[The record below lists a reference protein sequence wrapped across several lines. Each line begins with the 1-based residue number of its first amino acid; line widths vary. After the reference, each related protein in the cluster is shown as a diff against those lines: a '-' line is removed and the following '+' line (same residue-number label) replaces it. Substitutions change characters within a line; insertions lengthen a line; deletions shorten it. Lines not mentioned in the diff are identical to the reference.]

1 MSGADV
7 GRRDEKNLTAGIVM
21 FGILLAS
28 YAMNAMDRQVFP
40 LILPEVRKE
49 YGFDLA
55 AGGLLSTIF
64 TLGMAVAGIPTGW
77 LLARYS
83 RRFVVSL
90 GIFIFSLG
98 TGITVISHGFAD
110 MLFYRAATGIGEA
123 MQITALI
130 AIASNYFTN
139 YRSSAVGAL
148 SFTYGIGAIIGPLLA
163 GYLLTNYQT
172 WRAPMIGYGLLGG
185 VAIIAIYLFVR
196 PWFSEMI
203 SQKAVG
209 DETNVSGTLFNR
221 NVFVLMALA
230 ILWGLTLQSYFGL
243 YPTYLRESL
252 KFSPA
257 DAATLMS
264 CFGIGGLTS
273 IGGGWLGD
281 RFSAKALLSVAFF
294 IAAIIG
300 YLLFHAITGFMALAA
315 AQIVWGAVGGGTL
328 FVNVAA
334 YFTKAVQRPLAG
346 RAAGLFVTV
355 FYGAGAVSGYILGLL
370 VSNLGWQTAAEI
382 QIVGLPLISALICS
396 LFDSSTMAAPL
407 GSRSP
412 SDAPAAR
419 PAPASH

>member
-1 MSGADV
+1 MSGANADR
-7 GRRDEKNLTAGIVM
+7 GGERNLTAGIMM
-21 FGILLAS
+21 FGVLLAS

-77 LLARYS
+77 LLARFT

-90 GIFIFSLG
+90 GIFIFSVG
-98 TGITVISHGFAD
+98 TGITVIAHGFAD
-110 MLFYRAATGIGEA
+110 MLFYRAATGVGEA

-130 AIASNYFTN
+130 AIASNYFTS

-148 SFTYGIGAIIGPLLA
+148 SFTYGIGAIVGPLLA

-172 WRAPMIGYGLLGG
+172 WRAPMVGYALLGG
-185 VAIIAIYLFVR
+185 VAIIAIYAFVR
-196 PWFSEMI
+196 PWFSELI
-203 SQKAVG
+203 SDTATEADK
-209 DETNVSGTLFNR
+209 NVSGTLFNR
-221 NVFVLMALA
+221 NVFVLIVLA

-252 KFSPA
+252 KFSPG

-281 RFSAKALLSVAFF
+281 RFSAKALLSAAFF
-294 IAAIIG
+294 AASIIG
-300 YLLFHAITGFMALAA
+300 YLLFHSITGFAALAA

-328 FVNVAA
+328 FVNVAT
-334 YFTKAVQRPLAG
+334 YFTKAVQLPLAG
-346 RAAGLFVTV
+346 RAAGLFVTA

-370 VSNLGWQTAAEI
+370 VTNFGWQTAAQI
-382 QIVGLPLISALICS
+382 QIVGLPFLSALICF
-396 LFDSSTMAAPL
+396 LFDSSTMSVPR
-407 GSRSP
+407 GSALSGA
-412 SDAPAAR
+412 APAAR
-419 PAPASH
+419 PVTVSH

>member
-1 MSGADV
+1 MAG
-7 GRRDEKNLTAGIVM
+7 GNGERRDNRNLTAGILM
-21 FGILLAS
+21 FGVLLAS

-77 LLARYS
+77 LLARFT
-83 RRFVVSL
+83 RRFVLSL
-90 GIFIFSLG
+90 GIFIFSVG
-98 TGITVISHGFAD
+98 TGVTVIAHGFAD

-130 AIASNYFTN
+130 AVASNYFTN

-163 GYLLTNYQT
+163 GYLLTNYHT
-172 WRAPMIGYGLLGG
+172 WRAPMVGYAVLGG
-185 VAIIAIYLFVR
+185 VAIVAIYLFVR

-203 SQKAVG
+203 SGTATANEQ
-209 DETNVSGTLFNR
+209 NVSGVLFNR
-221 NVFVLMALA
+221 NVFVLIVLA

-252 KFSPA
+252 KFTPGE
-257 DAATLMS
+257 AATLMS

-281 RFSAKALLSVAFF
+281 RFSAKALLGVAFF

-300 YLLFHAITGFMALAA
+300 YLLFHAITGFMALAV

-328 FVNVAA
+328 FVNVAT
-334 YFTKAVQRPLAG
+334 YFTKAVQLPLAG
-346 RAAGLFVTV
+346 RAAGVFVTA

-370 VSNLGWQTAAEI
+370 VSHLGWQTAAEI
-382 QIVGLPLISALICS
+382 QIVGLPLLSALICV
-396 LFDSSTMAAPL
+396 LFDSSTMSAPL
-407 GSRSP
+407 GSG
-412 SDAPAAR
+412 APADARVAR
-419 PAPASH
+419 PAAVSH

>member
-1 MSGADV
+1 MPGTAID
-7 GRRDEKNLTAGIVM
+7 RREGENLTIGIMM
-21 FGILLAS
+21 FGVLLAS

-77 LLARYS
+77 LLAHYT

-90 GIFIFSLG
+90 GIFIFSVG
-98 TGITVISHGFAD
+98 TGVTVISHGFAD

-130 AIASNYFTN
+130 AIASNYFTS

-148 SFTYGIGAIIGPLLA
+148 SFTYGIGAIVGPLLA
-163 GYLLTNYQT
+163 GYLLTTYQT
-172 WRAPMIGYGLLGG
+172 WRAPMVGYGLLGC
-185 VAIIAIYLFVR
+185 VAIIAIYSFVR

-203 SQKAVG
+203 SGPPTQS
-209 DETNVSGTLFNR
+209 DTNISSTLFNR
-221 NVFVLMALA
+221 NIFVLSVLA

-252 KFSPA
+252 KFTPA
-257 DAATLMS
+257 DAGTLMS
-264 CFGIGGLTS
+264 CFGIGGLAS

-281 RFSAKALLSVAFF
+281 RFSAKALLSVSFF
-294 IAAIIG
+294 IASIIG

-328 FVNVAA
+328 FVNVAS
-334 YFTKAVQRPLAG
+334 YFTKAVQLPLAG

-382 QIVGLPLISALICS
+382 QIVGLPFLSALICF
-396 LFDSSTMAAPL
+396 LFDSSTMSVPL
-407 GSRSP
+407 GSGSP
-412 SDAPAAR
+412 GDAPAAR
-419 PAPASH
+419 PVAVSH

>member
-1 MSGADV
+1 MSGAVIDPRG
-7 GRRDEKNLTAGIVM
+7 GRNLTAGILM
-21 FGILLAS
+21 FAVLLAS

-49 YGFDLA
+49 YGFELA

-77 LLARYS
+77 LLARFT
-83 RRFVVSL
+83 RRLVVSL
-90 GIFIFSLG
+90 GIFIFSVG
-98 TGITVISHGFAD
+98 TGVTVIAHGFAD

-130 AIASNYFTN
+130 AIASNYFTG

-148 SFTYGIGAIIGPLLA
+148 SFTYGIGAIVGPLLA

-172 WRAPMIGYGLLGG
+172 WRAPMVGYALLGG
-185 VAIIAIYLFVR
+185 VAIIAIYAFVR

-203 SQKAVG
+203 SNATENDK
-209 DETNVSGTLFNR
+209 NVSGTLFNR
-221 NVFVLMALA
+221 NVFVLIVLA

-252 KFSPA
+252 KFTPT

-281 RFSAKALLSVAFF
+281 RFSAKALLSVSFF
-294 IAAIIG
+294 VASIIG

-328 FVNVAA
+328 FVNVAS
-334 YFTKAVQRPLAG
+334 YFTKAVQLPLAG
-346 RAAGLFVTV
+346 RAAGVFVTA

-382 QIVGLPLISALICS
+382 QIVGLPFLSALICF
-396 LFDSSTMAAPL
+396 LFDSSTMSAPL
-407 GSRSP
+407 GSGS
-412 SDAPAAR
+412 SNGAR
-419 PAPASH
+419 VRPITVSR

>member
-1 MSGADV
+1 MPGAAID
-7 GRRDEKNLTAGIVM
+7 RREGENLTIGIMM
-21 FGILLAS
+21 FGVLLAS
-28 YAMNAMDRQVFP
+28 YAINAMDRQVFP

-77 LLARYS
+77 LLARYT

-90 GIFIFSLG
+90 GIFIFSVG
-98 TGITVISHGFAD
+98 TGVTVISHGFAD

-130 AIASNYFTN
+130 AIASNYFTS

-148 SFTYGIGAIIGPLLA
+148 SFTYGIGAIVGPLLA
-163 GYLLTNYQT
+163 GYLLTNYQS
-172 WRAPMIGYGLLGG
+172 WRAPMVGYGLLGG
-185 VAIIAIYLFVR
+185 VAIIAIYAFVR
-196 PWFSEMI
+196 PWFSEGVSDI
-203 SQKAVG
+203 ATEG
-209 DETNVSGTLFNR
+209 DKNVSEALFNR
-221 NVFVLMALA
+221 NVLVLMVLA

-252 KFSPA
+252 KFTSA

-281 RFSAKALLSVAFF
+281 RFSAKALLSISFF
-294 IAAIIG
+294 IASIIG
-300 YLLFHAITGFMALAA
+300 YLLFHTITGFMALAA

-328 FVNVAA
+328 FVNVAS
-334 YFTKAVQRPLAG
+334 YFTKAVQLPLAG

-382 QIVGLPLISALICS
+382 QIVGLPFLSALICF
-396 LFDSSTMAAPL
+396 LFDSSTMLAPL
-407 GSRSP
+407 GSGSP
-412 SDAPAAR
+412 GDAPAAR
-419 PAPASH
+419 PVAVSH

>member
-1 MSGADV
+1 MPGAAID
-7 GRRDEKNLTAGIVM
+7 RREGENLTIGIMM
-21 FGILLAS
+21 FGVLLAS
-28 YAMNAMDRQVFP
+28 YAINAMDRQVFP

-77 LLARYS
+77 LLARYT

-90 GIFIFSLG
+90 GIFIFSVG

-130 AIASNYFTN
+130 AIASNYFTS

-148 SFTYGIGAIIGPLLA
+148 SFTYGIGAIVGPLLA
-163 GYLLTNYQT
+163 GYLLTNYQS
-172 WRAPMIGYGLLGG
+172 WRAPMVGYGLLGG
-185 VAIIAIYLFVR
+185 VAIIAIYAFVR
-196 PWFSEMI
+196 PWFSEGVSDI
-203 SQKAVG
+203 ATEG
-209 DETNVSGTLFNR
+209 DKNVSEALFNR
-221 NVFVLMALA
+221 NVLVLMVLA

-252 KFSPA
+252 KFTSA

-281 RFSAKALLSVAFF
+281 RFSAKALLSISFF
-294 IAAIIG
+294 IASIIG
-300 YLLFHAITGFMALAA
+300 YLLFHTITGFMALAA

-328 FVNVAA
+328 FVNVAS
-334 YFTKAVQRPLAG
+334 YFTKAVQLPLAG

-382 QIVGLPLISALICS
+382 QIVGLPFLSALICF
-396 LFDSSTMAAPL
+396 LFDSSTMLAPL
-407 GSRSP
+407 GSGSP
-412 SDAPAAR
+412 GDAPAAR
-419 PAPASH
+419 PVAVSH

>member
-1 MSGADV
+1 MSGAAID
-7 GRRDEKNLTAGIVM
+7 RRDGESGTVGFLM
-21 FGILLAS
+21 FGVLLAS
-28 YAMNAMDRQVFP
+28 FVMNPMDRQVFP
-40 LILPEVRKE
+40 LILPEVRQE
-49 YGFDLA
+49 YGFDLT

-77 LLARYS
+77 LLARFT

-98 TGITVISHGFAD
+98 TGITVIAHGFAD

-130 AIASNYFTN
+130 AITSNHFTR

-148 SFTYGIGAIIGPLLA
+148 AFTYGIGGIVGPLLA
-163 GYLLTNYQT
+163 GYLLTKYQT
-172 WRAPMIGYGLLGG
+172 WRAPMVGYGMLGG
-185 VAIIAIYLFVR
+185 VSIVAIYAFVR

-203 SQKAVG
+203 SDAASESDK
-209 DETNVSGTLFNR
+209 NVSGSLFNR
-221 NVFVLMALA
+221 NVFVLIGLA

-252 KFSPA
+252 QFSPG

-264 CFGIGGLTS
+264 CFGIGALAS

-281 RFSAKALLSVAFF
+281 RFSAKALLSIAFF
-294 IAAIIG
+294 VASIIG

-328 FVNVAA
+328 FANIAT
-334 YFTKAVQRPLAG
+334 YFTKAVKLPLAG
-346 RAAGLFVTV
+346 RAAGLFVTAY
-355 FYGAGAVSGYILGLL
+355 YGAGAISGYILGLL
-370 VSNLGWQTAAEI
+370 VTHFGWQTAAEI
-382 QIVGLPLISALICS
+382 QIVGLPFLSALICF
-396 LFDSSTMAAPL
+396 LFDSSTMSAPV
-407 GSRSP
+407 GSRASP
-412 SDAPAAR
+412 GAPAAHPVVVSR
-419 PAPASH
+419 

>member
-1 MSGADV
+1 MSGANADRDG
-7 GRRDEKNLTAGIVM
+7 GRNLTAGILM
-21 FGILLAS
+21 FGVLLAS

-77 LLARYS
+77 MLAR
-83 RRFVVSL
+83 F
-90 GIFIFSLG
+90 
-98 TGITVISHGFAD
+98 

-130 AIASNYFTN
+130 AIASNYFTS

-148 SFTYGIGAIIGPLLA
+148 SFTYGIGAIVGPLLA

-172 WRAPMIGYGLLGG
+172 WRAPMVGYALLGG
-185 VAIIAIYLFVR
+185 VAIIAIYAFVR
-196 PWFSEMI
+196 PWFSELI
-203 SQKAVG
+203 SDTATEADK
-209 DETNVSGTLFNR
+209 NVSGTLFNR
-221 NVFVLMALA
+221 NVFVLIVLA

-252 KFSPA
+252 KFTPG

-281 RFSAKALLSVAFF
+281 RFSAKALLSVSFF
-294 IAAIIG
+294 IASIIG

-328 FVNVAA
+328 FVNVAT
-334 YFTKAVQRPLAG
+334 YFTKAVQLPLAG
-346 RAAGLFVTV
+346 RAAGLFVTA

-382 QIVGLPLISALICS
+382 QIVGLPFLSALICF
-396 LFDSSTMAAPL
+396 LFDSSTMSVPRGSASSGAAL
-407 GSRSP
+407 
-412 SDAPAAR
+412 AAR
-419 PAPASH
+419 PVTVSH

>member
-1 MSGADV
+1 MPGAAID
-7 GRRDEKNLTAGIVM
+7 RREGENLTIGIMM
-21 FGILLAS
+21 FGVLLAS
-28 YAMNAMDRQVFP
+28 YAINAMDRQVFP

-77 LLARYS
+77 LLARYT

-90 GIFIFSLG
+90 GIFIFSVG

-130 AIASNYFTN
+130 AIASNYFTS

-148 SFTYGIGAIIGPLLA
+148 SFTYGIGAIVGPLLA
-163 GYLLTNYQT
+163 GYLLTNYQS
-172 WRAPMIGYGLLGG
+172 WRAPMVGYGLLGG
-185 VAIIAIYLFVR
+185 VAIIAIYAFVR
-196 PWFSEMI
+196 PWFSEGVSDI
-203 SQKAVG
+203 APEG
-209 DETNVSGTLFNR
+209 DKNVSETLFNR
-221 NVFVLMALA
+221 NVLVLMVLA

-252 KFSPA
+252 KFTSA

-281 RFSAKALLSVAFF
+281 RFSAKALLSISFF
-294 IAAIIG
+294 IASIIG
-300 YLLFHAITGFMALAA
+300 YLLFHTITGFMALAA

-328 FVNVAA
+328 FVNVAS
-334 YFTKAVQRPLAG
+334 YFTKAVQLPLAG

-382 QIVGLPLISALICS
+382 QIVGLPFLSALICF
-396 LFDSSTMAAPL
+396 LFDSSTMLAPL
-407 GSRSP
+407 GSGSP
-412 SDAPAAR
+412 GDAPAAR
-419 PAPASH
+419 PVAVSH

>member
-1 MSGADV
+1 MPGAAID
-7 GRRDEKNLTAGIVM
+7 RREGENLTIGIMM
-21 FGILLAS
+21 FGVLLAS
-28 YAMNAMDRQVFP
+28 YAINAMDRQVFP

-77 LLARYS
+77 LLARYT

-90 GIFIFSLG
+90 GIFIFSVG

-130 AIASNYFTN
+130 AIASNYFTS

-148 SFTYGIGAIIGPLLA
+148 SFTYGIGAIVGPLLA
-163 GYLLTNYQT
+163 GYLLTNYQS
-172 WRAPMIGYGLLGG
+172 WRAPMVGYGLLGG
-185 VAIIAIYLFVR
+185 VAIIAIYAFVR
-196 PWFSEMI
+196 PWFSEGVSDI
-203 SQKAVG
+203 ATEG
-209 DETNVSGTLFNR
+209 DKNVSETLFNR
-221 NVFVLMALA
+221 NVLVLMVLA

-252 KFSPA
+252 KFTSA

-281 RFSAKALLSVAFF
+281 RFSAKALLSISFF
-294 IAAIIG
+294 IASIIG
-300 YLLFHAITGFMALAA
+300 YLLFHTITGFMALAA

-328 FVNVAA
+328 FVNVAS
-334 YFTKAVQRPLAG
+334 YFTKAVQLPLAG

-382 QIVGLPLISALICS
+382 QIVGLPFLSALICF
-396 LFDSSTMAAPL
+396 LFDSSTMLAPL
-407 GSRSP
+407 GSGSP
-412 SDAPAAR
+412 GDAPAAR
-419 PAPASH
+419 PVAVSH

>member
-1 MSGADV
+1 MPGATGD
-7 GRRDEKNLTAGIVM
+7 RRDGKNLAAGVLM
-21 FGILLAS
+21 FAILLAS

-40 LILPEVRKE
+40 LILSEVRKE

-64 TLGMAVAGIPTGW
+64 TLGMAIAGIPTGW
-77 LLARYS
+77 LLARFT
-83 RRFVVSL
+83 RRFVLSL

-98 TGITVISHGFAD
+98 TGVTVIAHGFAD

-130 AIASNYFTN
+130 AVASNYFTN

-163 GYLLTNYQT
+163 GYLLTNYHT
-172 WRAPMIGYGLLGG
+172 WRAPMIGYGVLGG
-185 VAIIAIYLFVR
+185 VAIIAIYIFVR
-196 PWFSEMI
+196 PWFSEMV
-203 SQKAVG
+203 SQAATE
-209 DETNVSGTLFNR
+209 DDRNVSGHLLNR
-221 NVFVLMALA
+221 NVVVLIVLS

-252 KFSPA
+252 KFTPGE
-257 DAATLMS
+257 AATLMS

-281 RFSAKALLSVAFF
+281 RFSAKALLSVGFF
-294 IAAIIG
+294 AAAIIG
-300 YLLFHAITGFMALAA
+300 YLLFHAITGFLALAA

-328 FVNVAA
+328 FVNVAT
-334 YFTKAVQRPLAG
+334 YFTKAVQLPLAG
-346 RAAGLFVTV
+346 RAAGLFVTA

-370 VSNLGWQTAAEI
+370 VSHLGWQTAAEI
-382 QIVGLPLISALICS
+382 QIVGLPVLSALICF
-396 LFDSSTMAAPL
+396 LFDSSTMSVPL
-407 GSRSP
+407 GSGSAGN
-412 SDAPAAR
+412 APAAR
-419 PAPASH
+419 PVAVSH

>member
-1 MSGADV
+1 MSGAGVDPRGGRSLAV
-7 GRRDEKNLTAGIVM
+7 GVAM
-21 FGILLAS
+21 FGVLLAS

-90 GIFIFSLG
+90 GIFIFSVG

-130 AIASNYFTN
+130 AIASNYFTS

-148 SFTYGIGAIIGPLLA
+148 SFTYGIGAILGPQLA

-172 WRAPMIGYGLLGG
+172 WRAPMVGYGILGG
-185 VAIIAIYLFVR
+185 IAIIAIYIFVR

-203 SQKAVG
+203 SRSAREG
-209 DETNVSGTLFNR
+209 DKNVSGTLFNR
-221 NVFVLMALA
+221 NVFVLMVLA
-230 ILWGLTLQSYFGL
+230 VLWGLTLQSYFGL

-252 KFSPA
+252 KFTPG

-281 RFSAKALLSVAFF
+281 RFSAKALLSVSFF
-294 IAAIIG
+294 IASIIG
-300 YLLFHAITGFMALAA
+300 YLLFHSITGFMALAV

-328 FVNVAA
+328 FVNVAS
-334 YFTKAVQRPLAG
+334 YFTKAVQLPLAG

-370 VSNLGWQTAAEI
+370 VTNFGWQTAAQI
-382 QIVGLPLISALICS
+382 QIVGLPFISALICF
-396 LFDSSTMAAPL
+396 LFDSSTMSAPIRGGSSKDAAAAP
-407 GSRSP
+407 
-412 SDAPAAR
+412 PAAM
-419 PAPASH
+419 PH

>member
-1 MSGADV
+1 MSGANADR
-7 GRRDEKNLTAGIVM
+7 GGERNLTAGIMM
-21 FGILLAS
+21 FGVLLAS

-64 TLGMAVAGIPTGW
+64 TLGMALAGIPTGW
-77 LLARYS
+77 LLARFT

-90 GIFIFSLG
+90 GIFIFSVG
-98 TGITVISHGFAD
+98 TGITVIAHGFAD
-110 MLFYRAATGIGEA
+110 MLFYRAATGVGEA

-130 AIASNYFTN
+130 AIASNYFTS

-148 SFTYGIGAIIGPLLA
+148 SFTYGIGAIVGPLLA

-172 WRAPMIGYGLLGG
+172 WRAPMVGYALLGG
-185 VAIIAIYLFVR
+185 VAIIAIYAFVR
-196 PWFSEMI
+196 PWFSELI
-203 SQKAVG
+203 SDTATEADK
-209 DETNVSGTLFNR
+209 NVSGTLFNR
-221 NVFVLMALA
+221 NVFVLIVLA

-252 KFSPA
+252 KFSPG

-294 IAAIIG
+294 IASIIG
-300 YLLFHAITGFMALAA
+300 YLLFHGITGFVALAA

-328 FVNVAA
+328 FVNVAT
-334 YFTKAVQRPLAG
+334 YFTKAVQLPLAG
-346 RAAGLFVTV
+346 RAAGLFVTA

-370 VSNLGWQTAAEI
+370 VTNFGWQTAAQI
-382 QIVGLPLISALICS
+382 QIVGLPFLSALICF
-396 LFDSSTMAAPL
+396 LFDSSTMSVPRGSASSGAAPV
-407 GSRSP
+407 
-412 SDAPAAR
+412 AR
-419 PAPASH
+419 PVTVSH

>member
-1 MSGADV
+1 MSGASAD
-7 GRRDEKNLTAGIVM
+7 RRDGGSLTAGIVM
-21 FGILLAS
+21 FGVLLAS

-49 YGFDLA
+49 FGFDLA

-77 LLARYS
+77 LLARFT

-90 GIFIFSLG
+90 GIFIFSIG
-98 TGITVISHGFAD
+98 TGITVIAHGFAD

-172 WRAPMIGYGLLGG
+172 WRAPMVGYAVLGL
-185 VAIIAIYLFVR
+185 VAIIAIYAFVR
-196 PWFSEMI
+196 PWFSEMV
-203 SQKAVG
+203 SEAATGGEQ
-209 DETNVSGTLFNR
+209 NVSGTLFNR
-221 NVFVLMALA
+221 NVFVLIVLA

-252 KFSPA
+252 KFSPG

-281 RFSAKALLSVAFF
+281 RFSAKALLSVSFF
-294 IAAIIG
+294 IASIIG
-300 YLLFHAITGFMALAA
+300 YLLFHSITGFAALAA

-328 FVNVAA
+328 FVNVAT
-334 YFTKAVQRPLAG
+334 YFTKAVQLPLAG
-346 RAAGLFVTV
+346 RAAGLFVTA
-355 FYGAGAVSGYILGLL
+355 FYGAGAVSGYILGVL
-370 VSNLGWQTAAEI
+370 VSNLGWQTAAQI
-382 QIVGLPLISALICS
+382 QIVGLPFLSALICF
-396 LFDSSTMAAPL
+396 LFDSSTMSAPL
-407 GSRSP
+407 GSASP
-412 SDAPAAR
+412 AGAPAAR
-419 PAPASH
+419 PVAMPH

>member
-1 MSGADV
+1 MPGAAID
-7 GRRDEKNLTAGIVM
+7 RREGGNLTIGIMM
-21 FGILLAS
+21 FGVLLAS
-28 YAMNAMDRQVFP
+28 YAINAMDRQVFP

-77 LLARYS
+77 LLARYT

-90 GIFIFSLG
+90 GIFIFSVG

-130 AIASNYFTN
+130 AIASNYFTS

-148 SFTYGIGAIIGPLLA
+148 SFTYGIGAIVGPLLA
-163 GYLLTNYQT
+163 GYLLTNYQS
-172 WRAPMIGYGLLGG
+172 WRAPMVGYGLLGG
-185 VAIIAIYLFVR
+185 VAIIAIYAFVR
-196 PWFSEMI
+196 PWFSEGVSDI
-203 SQKAVG
+203 ATEG
-209 DETNVSGTLFNR
+209 DKNVSETLFNR
-221 NVFVLMALA
+221 NVLVLMVLA

-252 KFSPA
+252 KFTSA

-281 RFSAKALLSVAFF
+281 RFSAKALLSISFF
-294 IAAIIG
+294 IASIIG
-300 YLLFHAITGFMALAA
+300 YLLFHTITGFMALAA

-328 FVNVAA
+328 FVNVAS
-334 YFTKAVQRPLAG
+334 YFTKAVQLPLAG

-382 QIVGLPLISALICS
+382 QIVGLPFLSALICF
-396 LFDSSTMAAPL
+396 LFDSSTMLAPL
-407 GSRSP
+407 GSGSP
-412 SDAPAAR
+412 GDAPAAR
-419 PAPASH
+419 PVAVSH

>member
-1 MSGADV
+1 MAGSRPD
-7 GRRDEKNLTAGIVM
+7 RPDERNLTAGIVM
-21 FGILLAS
+21 FGVLLAS

-49 YGFDLA
+49 YGFDRA

-77 LLARYS
+77 LLARYT

-98 TGITVISHGFAD
+98 PGIRVISHGFAGI
-110 MLFYRAATGIGEA
+110 LVYPGATGIGEA

-130 AIASNYFTN
+130 AIASNYFTS

-148 SFTYGIGAIIGPLLA
+148 SFTYGIGAIVGPLLA

-172 WRAPMIGYGLLGG
+172 WRAPMVGYALLGG
-185 VAIIAIYLFVR
+185 VAIIAIYAFVR
-196 PWFSEMI
+196 PWFSELI
-203 SQKAVG
+203 SDTAAEG
-209 DETNVSGTLFNR
+209 DKNVSGSLFNR
-221 NVFVLMALA
+221 NVFVLIVLA

-252 KFSPA
+252 KFTPG

-273 IGGGWLGD
+273 IGGGWPGD
-281 RFSAKALLSVAFF
+281 RFSAKALLCVAFF
-294 IAAIIG
+294 AASIIG
-300 YLLFHAITGFMALAA
+300 YLLFHSITGFMALAA
-315 AQIVWGAVGGGTL
+315 IQIVWGAVGGGTL
-328 FVNVAA
+328 FVNVAS
-334 YFTKAVQRPLAG
+334 YFTKAVQLPLAG

-355 FYGAGAVSGYILGLL
+355 FYGAGAVSGYVLGLL
-370 VSNLGWQTAAEI
+370 VSNFGWQTAAQI
-382 QIVGLPLISALICS
+382 QIVGLPFLSALICF
-396 LFDSSTMAAPL
+396 LFDSSTMSAPL
-407 GSRSP
+407 GSGSP
-412 SDAPAAR
+412 KDASATR
-419 PAPASH
+419 PVAVSH